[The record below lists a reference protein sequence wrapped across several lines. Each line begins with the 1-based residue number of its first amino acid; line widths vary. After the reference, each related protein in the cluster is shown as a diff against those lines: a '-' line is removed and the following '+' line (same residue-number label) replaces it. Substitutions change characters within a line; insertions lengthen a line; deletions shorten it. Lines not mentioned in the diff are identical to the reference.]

1 MARNGGCWRWFFALI
16 ENWKKH
22 THLVG
27 IEKGHLT
34 TSILKIDRKLTKQ
47 DALNKKQPPLTP
59 GKSEWRLQYQIFD
72 SENQMLAKIS
82 VSVATNAS
90 SCSFVRFGLPLGCFP
105 ARRSFVVSLKNR
117 LQRKW
122 TALIILIVAN
132 RLNRCYNEN
141 VEKTPWIG

>member
-1 MARNGGCWRWFFALI
+1 MRCDVPFG
-16 ENWKKH
+16 
-22 THLVG
+22 
-27 IEKGHLT
+27 
-34 TSILKIDRKLTKQ
+34 
-47 DALNKKQPPLTP
+47 
-59 GKSEWRLQYQIFD
+59 RLQKCPQLPMTAARDQLHPTISKTRNRFVLNRARGFESHHLRQQKAPAQAGAFLFLQPFKSMCQWLQFKIF
-72 SENQMLAKIS
+72 SS
-82 VSVATNAS
+82 VSANLT